1 MKVVYSER
9 YLEHRHAGYHPE
21 RPERLLSIVEGLR
34 SVGMWEEELLLTP
47 KAASAEELHLVHSE
61 EHVRRIKDFGVGWI
75 DPDTFHD
82 TETYDI
88 ALLAAGGGATAALWS
103 WDKKE
108 PAVALLRPPGHH
120 AGWDYNGGFC
130 YFNNIALA
138 AKLLQ
143 RDRRAGRVAIVDI
156 DVHHGNG
163 THDIFLKDP
172 SVLYIST
179 HQWGIY
185 PGTGPL
191 TEVGHGEG
199 EGFTVNLP
207 MSSGHGDGTFRMTF
221 EDVVVPI
228 LKQFRPEQILVSLGV
243 DAHYMDP
250 LASLS
255 LSSPGYVELLMQLKE
270 LADRVCEGRITFML
284 EGGYHLEALTEV
296 FAGLCLSLVGR
307 GEEAAYR
314 YGSVMDSGDSAHLKG
329 FREQLSSYW
338 RV

>member
-21 RPERLLSIVEGLR
+21 RPERLLSVIEGLKEADLFGEEFLLSPR
-34 SVGMWEEELLLTP
+34 PARAEELLL
-47 KAASAEELHLVHSE
+47 VHTE
-61 EHVRRIKDFGVGWI
+61 GHVRRIRDFGVGWM

-82 TETYDI
+82 VKTYEI
-88 ALLAAGGGATAALWS
+88 SLLSAGGGVTAALWS
-103 WDKKE
+103 WDERE

-120 AGWDYNGGFC
+120 AGPDYNGGFC

-138 AKLLQ
+138 ARILQ
-143 RDRRAGRVAIVDI
+143 KERRAKRVAIVDV

-163 THDIFLKDP
+163 THDIFLEDP
-172 SVLYIST
+172 TVLYIST

-191 TEVGHGEG
+191 TEVGRGEG
-199 EGFTVNLP
+199 QGFTVNLP
-207 MSSGHGDGTFRMTF
+207 MNAGHGDGTFRMTF
-221 EDVVVPI
+221 DEVILPI
-228 LKQFRPEQILVSLGV
+228 LRQFRPDHILVSLGV

-255 LSSPGYVELLMQLKE
+255 LSSPGYVELLMQLKG
-270 LADRVCEGRITFML
+270 LADRSCEGRITFLL
-284 EGGYHLEALTEV
+284 EGGYHLEALREV
-296 FAGLCLSLVGR
+296 IVGLCMNLVGR
-307 GEEAAYR
+307 GEDATYR
-314 YGSVMDSGDSAHLKG
+314 FGSVMDSGDGPHVRS

-338 RV
+338 RI